1 MSQEKRIYV
10 GMHDGVCSVASS
22 DGGKTWKRVP
32 ITPLEHAAARL
43 TSSPANP
50 QRAYL
55 AAYEAGVYRTD
66 DGGSTW
72 QRLGSYPTDYAHSV
86 LAHPNEAD
94 TVFVGSE
101 PAAIFR
107 SSDGGNTWH
116 EFGGFRSVPES
127 TEWGFHAP
135 TRDSHVRDLRMAP
148 DDPNCLYAGIEVGG
162 MVSSNDGGD
171 SWKQLPGLDADI
183 HCVNL
188 SGDRPPLCKPERRP
202 TWQCV
207 CCHGQRTVSLRRRRT
222 SVGADQLRPGSSVH
236 PAHRGSS

>member
-10 GMHDGVCSVASS
+10 GMHSVPTA
-22 DGGKTWKRVP
+22 GKPGNEGQLHRWNTETKPTRNEEHP
-32 ITPLEHAAARL
+32 KDATITRKENLRWDARRGLLRCQFRRRENLETRANYTAGTAAARL

-86 LAHPNEAD
+86 LAHPNEPD

-107 SSDGGNTWH
+107 SSDGGPVN
-116 EFGGFRSVPES
+116 
-127 TEWGFHAP
+127 
-135 TRDSHVRDLRMAP
+135 VRDLRMTISGR
-148 DDPNCLYAGIEVGG
+148 LEVAS
-162 MVSSNDGGD
+162 V
-171 SWKQLPGLDADI
+171 P
-183 HCVNL
+183 
-188 SGDRPPLCKPERRP
+188 GDRTAMPGFHASDPCDSPRSRTCAWLRTTPI
-202 TWQCV
+202 V
-207 CCHGQRTVSLRRRRT
+207 CTPALK
-222 SVGADQLRPGSSVH
+222 SVGWCLPMTEEIAGSNCRVSTRISTV
-236 PAHRGSS
+236 